1 MMRLGLNLSLNM
13 GYLIILASLIVLM
26 AAGTVY
32 GLWAE
37 GRAQT
42 PEAVQRLAIVNSRTR
57 VGWWLIVTYAVAWWF
72 GPATL
77 NILFAI
83 FSFFLLREFIAL
95 TPIKPTDHWVLV
107 IAFYLA
113 IPIQYVLVYF
123 DLQAVYTV
131 FIPVYLFLV
140 LPVVAALSHDTD
152 RYLERV
158 AKVQWGVMICVFCVS
173 HAPALAN
180 LYPEATNSTGLLVLL
195 FFLITVFC
203 TDLFA
208 VIASSA
214 LGGKAIPMSPNKTVK
229 GYLVGGI
236 FGVAVGTALFWIT
249 PFAVWQATL
258 FSIAIALACIVGDIV
273 INSVKVSLGARN
285 YDAELYIGRG
295 ILERLA
301 PLTFA
306 APVFYHLN
314 VVCATFIFK

>member
-1 MMRLGLNLSLNM
+1 MMRLGLSLNM
-13 GYLIILASLIVLM
+13 GYLIILASLIILM
-26 AAGTVY
+26 AAGTIY

-37 GRAQT
+37 GRAKT
-42 PEAVQRLAIVNSRTR
+42 PDAVQRLAIVNSRTR
-57 VGWWLIVTYAVAWWF
+57 MGWWLIVIYAVAWWF

-77 NILFAI
+77 NILFAV

-95 TPIKPTDHWVLV
+95 TPIKHTDHWVLV

-113 IPIQYVLVYF
+113 IPIQYILVYLDF
-123 DLQAVYTV
+123 PAVYTV
-131 FIPVYLFLV
+131 FIPVYLFLA

-180 LYPEATNSTGLLVLL
+180 LELERFNSTGLLVLL
-195 FFLITVFC
+195 YFLITVFC

-208 VIASSA
+208 VISSSA
-214 LGGKAIPMSPNKTVK
+214 LGGRAMKMSPNKTKK
-229 GYLVGGI
+229 GYLVGGAL
-236 FGVAVGTALFWIT
+236 GLAVGTALFWLT
-249 PFAVWQATL
+249 PFQLWQASV
-258 FSIAIALACIVGDIV
+258 FSLAIVLSCIVGDIV

-285 YDAELYIGRG
+285 YDGELYIGRG

-314 VVCATFIFK
+314 VLCRPFL

>member
-1 MMRLGLNLSLNM
+1 MMRLGLSLNM
-13 GYLIILASLIVLM
+13 GYLIILASLIILM
-26 AAGTVY
+26 AAGTIY

-37 GRAQT
+37 GRAKT
-42 PEAVQRLAIVNSRTR
+42 PDAVQRLAIVNSRTR
-57 VGWWLIVTYAVAWWF
+57 MGWWLIVIYAVAWWF

-95 TPIKPTDHWVLV
+95 TPIKHTDHWVLV

-113 IPIQYVLVYF
+113 IPIQYILVYLDF
-123 DLQAVYTV
+123 PAVYTV
-131 FIPVYLFLV
+131 FIPVYLFLA
-140 LPVVAALSHDTD
+140 LPVVAAFSHDTD

-180 LYPEATNSTGLLVLL
+180 LELERFNSTGLLVLL
-195 FFLITVFC
+195 YFLITVFC

-214 LGGKAIPMSPNKTVK
+214 LGGRAMKMSPNKTTK
-229 GYLVGGI
+229 GYLVGGAL
-236 FGVAVGTALFWIT
+236 GLAVGTALFWLT
-249 PFAVWQATL
+249 PFQLWQASV
-258 FSIAIALACIVGDIV
+258 FSLAIVLSCIVGDIV

-285 YDAELYIGRG
+285 YDGELYIGRG

-314 VVCATFIFK
+314 VLCRPFL

>member
-1 MMRLGLNLSLNM
+1 MMRLGLSLNM
-13 GYLIILASLIVLM
+13 GYLIILASLIILM
-26 AAGTVY
+26 AAGTIY

-37 GRAQT
+37 GRAKT
-42 PEAVQRLAIVNSRTR
+42 PDAVQRLAIVNSRTR
-57 VGWWLIVTYAVAWWF
+57 MGWWLIVIYAVAWWF

-77 NILFAI
+77 NILFAV

-95 TPIKPTDHWVLV
+95 TPIKHTDHWVLV

-113 IPIQYVLVYF
+113 IPIQYILVYL
-123 DLQAVYTV
+123 DLPAVYTV
-131 FIPVYLFLV
+131 FIPVYLFLA

-180 LYPEATNSTGLLVLL
+180 LELERFNSTGLLVLL
-195 FFLITVFC
+195 YFLITVFC

-208 VIASSA
+208 VISSSA
-214 LGGKAIPMSPNKTVK
+214 LGARAMKMSPNKTTK
-229 GYLVGGI
+229 GYLVGGAL
-236 FGVAVGTALFWIT
+236 GLAVGTALFWLT
-249 PFAVWQATL
+249 PFQLWQASL
-258 FSIAIALACIVGDIV
+258 FSLAIVLSCIVGDIV

-285 YDAELYIGRG
+285 YDGELYIGRG

-314 VVCATFIFK
+314 VLCRSFL

>member
-1 MMRLGLNLSLNM
+1 MMRLGLSLNM
-13 GYLIILASLIVLM
+13 GYLIILASLIILM
-26 AAGTVY
+26 AAGTIY

-37 GRAQT
+37 G
-42 PEAVQRLAIVNSRTR
+42 IVNSRTR
-57 VGWWLIVTYAVAWWF
+57 MGWWLIVIYAVAWWF

-77 NILFAI
+77 NILFAV

-95 TPIKPTDHWVLV
+95 TPIKHTDHWVLV

-113 IPIQYVLVYF
+113 IPIQYILVYL
-123 DLQAVYTV
+123 DLPAVYTV
-131 FIPVYLFLV
+131 FIPVYLFLA

-180 LYPEATNSTGLLVLL
+180 LELERFNSTGLLVLL
-195 FFLITVFC
+195 YFLITVFC

-208 VIASSA
+208 VISSSA
-214 LGGKAIPMSPNKTVK
+214 LGGRAMKMSPNKTTK
-229 GYLVGGI
+229 GYLVGGAL
-236 FGVAVGTALFWIT
+236 GLAVGTALFWLT
-249 PFAVWQATL
+249 PFQLWQASL
-258 FSIAIALACIVGDIV
+258 FSLAIVLSCIVGDIV

-285 YDAELYIGRG
+285 YDGELYIGRG

-314 VVCATFIFK
+314 VLCRPFL

>member
-1 MMRLGLNLSLNM
+1 MMRLGLSLNM
-13 GYLIILASLIVLM
+13 GYLIILASLIILM
-26 AAGTVY
+26 AAGTIY

-37 GRAQT
+37 GRAKT
-42 PEAVQRLAIVNSRTR
+42 PDAVQRLAIVNSRTR
-57 VGWWLIVTYAVAWWF
+57 MGWWLIVIYAVAWWF

-77 NILFAI
+77 NILFAV

-95 TPIKPTDHWVLV
+95 TPIKHTDHWVLV

-113 IPIQYVLVYF
+113 IPIQYILVYLDF
-123 DLQAVYTV
+123 PAVYTV
-131 FIPVYLFLV
+131 FIPVYLFLA

-180 LYPEATNSTGLLVLL
+180 LELERFNSTGLLVLL
-195 FFLITVFC
+195 YFLITVFC

-208 VIASSA
+208 VISSSA
-214 LGGKAIPMSPNKTVK
+214 LGGRAMKMSPKKTTK
-229 GYLVGGI
+229 GYLVGGAL
-236 FGVAVGTALFWIT
+236 GLAVGTALFWLT
-249 PFAVWQATL
+249 PFQLWQASL
-258 FSIAIALACIVGDIV
+258 FSLAIVLSCIVGDIV

-285 YDAELYIGRG
+285 YDGELYIGRG

-314 VVCATFIFK
+314 VLCRPFL

>member
-1 MMRLGLNLSLNM
+1 MMRLGLSLNM
-13 GYLIILASLIVLM
+13 GYLIILASLIILM
-26 AAGTVY
+26 AAGTIY

-37 GRAQT
+37 GRAKT
-42 PEAVQRLAIVNSRTR
+42 PDAVQRLAIVNSRTR
-57 VGWWLIVTYAVAWWF
+57 MGWWLIVIYAVAWWF

-77 NILFAI
+77 NILFAV

-95 TPIKPTDHWVLV
+95 TPIKHTDHWVLV

-113 IPIQYVLVYF
+113 IPIQYILVYL
-123 DLQAVYTV
+123 DLPAVYTV
-131 FIPVYLFLV
+131 FIPVYLFLA

-180 LYPEATNSTGLLVLL
+180 LELERFNSTGLLVLL
-195 FFLITVFC
+195 YFLITVFC

-208 VIASSA
+208 VISSSA
-214 LGGKAIPMSPNKTVK
+214 LGGRAMKMSPNKTTK
-229 GYLVGGI
+229 GDLVGGAL
-236 FGVAVGTALFWIT
+236 GLAVGTALFWLT
-249 PFAVWQATL
+249 PFQLWQASL
-258 FSIAIALACIVGDIV
+258 FSLAIVLSCIVGDIV

-285 YDAELYIGRG
+285 YDGELYIGRG

-314 VVCATFIFK
+314 VLCRPFL

>member
-1 MMRLGLNLSLNM
+1 M
-13 GYLIILASLIVLM
+13 
-26 AAGTVY
+26 
-32 GLWAE
+32 
-37 GRAQT
+37 
-42 PEAVQRLAIVNSRTR
+42 
-57 VGWWLIVTYAVAWWF
+57 GWWLIVIYAVAWWF

-77 NILFAI
+77 NILFAV

-95 TPIKPTDHWVLV
+95 TPIKHTDHWVLV

-113 IPIQYVLVYF
+113 IPIQYILVYL
-123 DLQAVYTV
+123 DLPAVYTV
-131 FIPVYLFLV
+131 FIPVYLFLA

-180 LYPEATNSTGLLVLL
+180 LELERFNSTGLLVLL
-195 FFLITVFC
+195 YFLITVFC

-208 VIASSA
+208 VISSSA
-214 LGGKAIPMSPNKTVK
+214 LGGRAMKMSPNKTTK
-229 GYLVGGI
+229 GYLVGGAL
-236 FGVAVGTALFWIT
+236 GLAVGTALFWLT
-249 PFAVWQATL
+249 PFQLWQASL
-258 FSIAIALACIVGDIV
+258 FSLAIVLSCIVGDIV

-285 YDAELYIGRG
+285 YDGELYIGRG

-314 VVCATFIFK
+314 VLCRPFL